1 MIGCIAEADTTDINM
16 DDVEMTDVKWFDR
29 AEVLKALDGKSDQLT
44 VPGRIAIAHHLI
56 KSWANGEKF

>member
-1 MIGCIAEADTTDINM
+1 M

-29 AEVLKALDGKSDQLT
+29 AEVLKALDGESDQLT

-56 KSWANGEKF
+56 KSWANGEEF